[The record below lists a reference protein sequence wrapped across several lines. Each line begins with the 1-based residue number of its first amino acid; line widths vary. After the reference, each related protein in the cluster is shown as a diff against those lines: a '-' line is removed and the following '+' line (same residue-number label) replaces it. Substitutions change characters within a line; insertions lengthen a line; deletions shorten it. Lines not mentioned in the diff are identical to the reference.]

1 MPPRPH
7 IVTFRRLEDS
17 RAASDCD
24 VQVVSR
30 DEVGRHSLNGSS
42 VDRRS
47 GDAACLTPRGRV
59 LISSIVGVEAIVFLA
74 IAITSLQGPA
84 DLSHSAWVLASLSLL
99 FLALSQ
105 LRRWATTRLL
115 ED

>member
-7 IVTFRRLEDS
+7 IMTFRQLEES
-17 RAASDCD
+17 RAALDSD

-30 DEVGRHSLNGSS
+30 SEVSRPLLNGAS
-42 VDRRS
+42 VDCRS
-47 GDAACLTPRGRV
+47 GDAACLTPKGRA
-59 LISSIVGVEAIVFLA
+59 LIFSIVVVEAIVFLA

-84 DLSHSAWVLASLSLL
+84 DLSHSAWVLATLSLL

-105 LRRWATTRLL
+105 LRRWVTRRLL